1 MNMPR
6 GIYLRGYDSRNMPQ
20 GRDVDLKSIMLI
32 LINIIIIM
40 AIITKIIMLI
50 TIIIAII

>member
-6 GIYLRGYDSRNMPQ
+6 GIYLRGYDSRTMPQ
-20 GRDVDLKSIMLI
+20 GRDVDLKSMLI

-50 TIIIAII
+50 TIIIATI